1 MNFASETQNGEEYSQ
16 DGERAKKARCDYVV
30 WSEQENREL
39 LRLLV
44 EEVKNGNKMDNGNF
58 KKYTITQNVLPF
70 MNAKF
75 GRTFKFDHVKNKIKS
90 WKRKIEPIELLL
102 RNNSGFGWDP
112 ISQRITCSVEVW
124 ENYKQ
129 AHPNTPM
136 LKDKLFENFEDM
148 QMVVGSHSASGRA
161 AGGLGCE
168 GVESAPLHNALGE
181 GILDDDI
188 GLDAMGEAEPTQPP
202 VDPPPPPP
210 YSTPGPTT
218 PVAES
223 VPSTSST
230 SRNVRRAPPRTTTSA
245 LSQPAVQEMASGIT
259 IISKALQELVTEVR
273 LLRSRNQPWV
283 EGVASIPEF
292 TDEERLTVLSQN
304 ISQDVKDMFV
314 KMNDDQRR
322 RFMIWRLTGVFPN
335 DDNYAY

>member
-1 MNFASETQNGEEYSQ
+1 MNLASETQNVEVYSQ
-16 DGERAKKARCDYVV
+16 DGERAKKARRDYVI

-39 LRLLV
+39 LRFLV
-44 EEVKNGNKMDNGNF
+44 EEVKNDNKMDNDNF

-75 GRTFKFDHVKNKIKS
+75 GKTFKFDHVKNKIKS

-102 RNNSGFGWDP
+102 RNNSRFGWDP
-112 ISQRITCSVEVW
+112 ISQRITCSAE
-124 ENYKQ
+124 

-136 LKDKLFENFEDM
+136 LKDKLFENLEDM

-168 GVESAPLHNALGE
+168 GVESVSLHNALGE
-181 GILDDDI
+181 SILDDDI

-210 YSTPGPTT
+210 NCTPGPTT

-223 VPSTSST
+223 IPSTSST
-230 SRNVRRAPPRTTTSA
+230 SRNIRKAPSRTTASV

-304 ISQDVKDMFV
+304 ISQDVNDMFV
-314 KMNDDQRR
+314 KMND
-322 RFMIWRLTGVFPN
+322 
-335 DDNYAY
+335 

>member
-1 MNFASETQNGEEYSQ
+1 MEKPIFSLNSLLRRRLRTTASTYPTQLNVHVPTICALCEASIHLKWELMNLASETQNVEEYSQ
-16 DGERAKKARCDYVV
+16 DGKRAKKARFDYVI

-58 KKYTITQNVLPF
+58 KKYTITLNVLPF

-90 WKRKIEPIELLL
+90 CKRKIEPIELLL

-136 LKDKLFENFEDM
+136 LKDKLFENLEDM

-161 AGGLGCE
+161 AGGLGC
-168 GVESAPLHNALGE
+168 GG
-181 GILDDDI
+181 
-188 GLDAMGEAEPTQPP
+188 
-202 VDPPPPPP
+202 
-210 YSTPGPTT
+210 
-218 PVAES
+218 
-223 VPSTSST
+223 
-230 SRNVRRAPPRTTTSA
+230 
-245 LSQPAVQEMASGIT
+245 
-259 IISKALQELVTEVR
+259 
-273 LLRSRNQPWV
+273 
-283 EGVASIPEF
+283 
-292 TDEERLTVLSQN
+292 
-304 ISQDVKDMFV
+304 
-314 KMNDDQRR
+314 
-322 RFMIWRLTGVFPN
+322 
-335 DDNYAY
+335 

>member
-44 EEVKNGNKMDNGNF
+44 EEVKNGNKMDNDNF

-75 GRTFKFDHVKNKIKS
+75 GRTFKFDH
-90 WKRKIEPIELLL
+90 
-102 RNNSGFGWDP
+102 DP

-129 AHPNTPM
+129 ARPNTPM
-136 LKDKLFENFEDM
+136 LKDKLFEKFEDM

-292 TDEERLTVLSQN
+292 TDGERLTVLSQN